1 MGSKYVREAL
11 KRGVSDLI
19 IVLALISVA
28 VPITLALQHWLTF
41 QVGRATTYSVT
52 PKVTTSIVSMDYRN
66 SSFTAVIEVVNR
78 GVDDVNISNI
88 NATVLL
94 ANGTNITTALKIISG
109 RGVLSPNDRALLLLT
124 IPNITSKAVLAVLEF
139 KDVSGSL
146 LPVELV
152 IS

>member
-1 MGSKYVREAL
+1 MGSKYVGSIL

-52 PKVTTSIVSMDYRN
+52 PRITANIISMDYRN
-66 SSFTAVIEVVNR
+66 NSFTALIEVINR
-78 GVDDVNISNI
+78 GVDDLSLSSTK
-88 NATVLL
+88 ATVLL
-94 ANGTNITTALKIISG
+94 ANGTNTSAALNVISG
-109 RGVLSPNDRALLLLT
+109 EKVLSPNGRALLLLT
-124 IPNITSKAVLAVLEF
+124 VPNVTSKVTLAVLEF
-139 KDVSGSL
+139 KDISGSV

-152 IS
+152 IG